1 MYHIEKCFR
10 RKCHAHMINLTTMY
24 LHPFCLPQGWSASF
38 VPYYAWNGTIDLW
51 QFENKIAQHRLHSR
65 YTDAFKNKQ
74 TNEQK
79 RGSKKKKKLPST
91 AADCLRQSW
100 MRRHMFGDAYFLR
113 LIFAEVHLLNHSN
126 RQFLYSLS
134 LFDVRNS
141 HAPYESHAFVW
152 KHNDCRTCERE
163 CMTQFQCANNQ
174 RCYKMKSPSGTYF
187 PHESEAWKAEGA
199 CRLQG
204 ALKLIRSLSNDSYN
218 LFI

>member
-79 RGSKKKKKLPST
+79 RGSKKKKKIAIYCCWLFASIVNE
-91 AADCLRQSW
+91 ASHVWRCVLFALNF
-100 MRRHMFGDAYFLR
+100 RRSALVEPFKQT
-113 LIFAEVHLLNHSN
+113 IP
-126 RQFLYSLS
+126 
-134 LFDVRNS
+134 LFSV
-141 HAPYESHAFVW
+141 FVW
-152 KHNDCRTCERE
+152 CSQFTCAIWIACFCVKAQRLPNMRTRMYDTISVCKQSTMLQNEKPIRYVLS
-163 CMTQFQCANNQ
+163 T
-174 RCYKMKSPSGTYF
+174 RIGST
-187 PHESEAWKAEGA
+187 ESRGSVQAAG
-199 CRLQG
+199 CP
-204 ALKLIRSLSNDSYN
+204 
-218 LFI
+218 